1 MSEPDLFSDGSDA
14 STDDEF
20 ADVLQTSSGSGLES
34 EPGSYVPLSKEE
46 FLKEAFRT
54 KRKGNFVVVY
64 RKAYLF
70 CVLSLFIHS
79 SREVCQ

>member
-1 MSEPDLFSDGSDA
+1 MSEPDLFSDGSDG

-34 EPGSYVPLSKEE
+34 EGSFVPLSKEE

-54 KRKGNFVVVY
+54 KGKGKFRGGIQVGI
-64 RKAYLF
+64 
-70 CVLSLFIHS
+70 FI
-79 SREVCQ
+79 

>member
-1 MSEPDLFSDGSDA
+1 MSEPELFSDSSDA

-34 EPGSYVPLSKEE
+34 EAGSYVPLSKKE

-54 KRKGNFVVVY
+54 K
-64 RKAYLF
+64 
-70 CVLSLFIHS
+70 
-79 SREVCQ
+79 